1 MNYRLSK
8 EVKDIVSNGI
18 FISGSTR
25 SGTTM
30 MGQLISSLANVEYAE
45 EPPMLRILF
54 PLINNIPE
62 KIFKFLFEG
71 YIFEEH
77 MMFTIP
83 GRKINVN
90 RYDQSSIFN
99 SKSEL
104 EIHKRLSKSYRRL
117 EIFPMALSR
126 IPAFKLPEVGL
137 HLKKFFSFY
146 PKMRVIIM
154 LRNPESVISSMLERE
169 WYSDKALKEDHG
181 KWLFLEEI
189 KFKNRN
195 TPDWLKKK
203 EIKKFY
209 RLSEMERCMMYY
221 KMEYENIA
229 NLASKYINKGNIVI
243 MDYNRFVSN
252 PKKCFNK
259 VLEKF
264 DLKKGKIT
272 NSLIK
277 KVKEPKKDRKLNWKS
292 IRPQNKSEIFN
303 IYEKCLRFSLQDD

>member
-30 MGQLISSLANVEYAE
+30 MGQLISSLSNVEYAE

-54 PLINNIPE
+54 PLINNMPD

-83 GRKINVN
+83 GRKININ

-99 SKSEL
+99 SKTESE
-104 EIHKRLSKSYRRL
+104 IKKRLSKSYRRL

-126 IPAFKLPEVGL
+126 IPAFKLPEVGK

-146 PKMRVIIM
+146 PKMKVIIM

-169 WYSDKALKEDHG
+169 WYSDKSLRKDHG
-181 KWLFLEEI
+181 KWFFLNEQ
-189 KFKNRN
+189 KQKNRN
-195 TPDWLKKK
+195 TPDWLKKN

-209 RLSEMERCMMYY
+209 NLSEMERCMMYY
-221 KMEYENIA
+221 KMEYQSLA
-229 NLASKYINKGNIVI
+229 NLGSKFLNKKNII
-243 MDYNRFVSN
+243 IIDYNRFVSN
-252 PKKCFNK
+252 PQKYFNK
-259 VLEKF
+259 VLKTF
-264 DLKKGKIT
+264 KLKEGDIT

-277 KVKEPKKDRKLNWKS
+277 RVKEPKKLRKLDWNS
-292 IRPQNKSEIFN
+292 ISR
-303 IYEKCLRFSLQDD
+303 